1 LEISE
6 LIDIY
11 LQDENTGILVNHLET
26 LTENRISVK
35 GLVGSSRSVFVS
47 SVFQK
52 CTESFIIILPDKES
66 AAYFHNDLESIFAE
80 KGKNFHKKKI
90 LFFPTS
96 YKRKYD
102 IKNQDSTNILQRTE
116 VLKRLGSS
124 TRKSIIVTYPEALAE
139 KVVRKSFLTK
149 NTIKLKRLEP
159 SSIDDIADKL
169 IDNDFDQ
176 VDFVYE
182 PGQFALRGG
191 IIDVFSFTND
201 YPYRIEF
208 FGNEVESIRSF
219 NPADQLSVDKL
230 DHITIVPNVQDRK
243 IVEKRVSF
251 LFFIPDSTILWFEDL
266 NFTSDKIAF
275 EYDHV
280 KDVFEQSEFE
290 FDHLSPEELFI
301 KQSEFNEAF
310 LQFSIIEFGNHFYF
324 KEHTSRLNYNV
335 VPQPSFNKNFD
346 LLIQNLNENT
356 KKHYQNFIFSDNPS
370 QLKRLY
376 SIFDDIHAT
385 NGIARAFE
393 FETIN
398 IALHEGFLDHDKK
411 IACYTDH
418 QIFFQHTI

>member
-1 LEISE
+1 M
-6 LIDIY
+6 
-11 LQDENTGILVNHLET
+11 
-26 LTENRISVK
+26 
-35 GLVGSSRSVFVS
+35 
-47 SVFQK
+47 
-52 CTESFIIILPDKES
+52 PDKES
-66 AAYFHNDLESIFAE
+66 AAYFHNDLEGIFDE
-80 KGKNFHKKKI
+80 KGTNFHKKKV

-96 YKRKYD
+96 YKRNYD
-102 IKNQDSTNILQRTE
+102 LKNQDSTNILQRTE

-124 TRKSIIVTYPEALAE
+124 TRKSIIVTYPESLAE
-139 KVVRKSFLTK
+139 KVVRKSYLSR
-149 NTIKLKRLEP
+149 NTIKLKRTEP

-169 IDNDFDQ
+169 IENDFDQ

-230 DHITIVPNVQDRK
+230 DHITIVPNIQDRK

-251 LFFIPDSTILWFEDL
+251 LAFIPDSTILWFEDL
-266 NFTSDKIAF
+266 KFTSDKIGF

-280 KDVFEQSEFE
+280 KDIFEQSEFE
-290 FDHLSPEELFI
+290 FDHLTPEELFI
-301 KQSEFNEAF
+301 KQNEFKEEF
-310 LQFSIIEFGNHFYF
+310 LQFSIIEFGTRFYF
-324 KEHTSRLNYNV
+324 KDHNSQFNYNII
-335 VPQPSFNKNFD
+335 PQPSFNKNFD

-356 KKHYQNFIFSDNPS
+356 QKHYRNFIFSDNPS

-393 FETIN
+393 FDTIN

-411 IACYTDH
+411 IVCYTDH
-418 QIFFQHTI
+418 QIFERYHKFHLKEKFRASKH